1 MHCISNFN
9 AINLKKKKNYK
20 EEILGVSDK
29 ALPQGFQKKQ
39 VPCSYLLHVKFVLPQ
54 GRRMALLKIGKAG
67 QNLVGQKRSLGTL
80 ISWN

>member
-39 VPCSYLLHVKFVLPQ
+39 VPCSLLLDVKFVLPQ

-67 QNLVGQKRSLGTL
+67 QNLVGQKRSLGAL